1 MIILFGLAGSGKG
14 TQAKALSEVFGWRT
28 ISVGQTIRDTGKYAD
43 IINRGE
49 LVNDDDVIALMN
61 EQIAKIEAE
70 GYEIILDGYPRNIY
84 QAEWIAA
91 NMIDKIDGA
100 ILLDVPKEELFERLT
115 LRGRDDDLSEESIK
129 RRFEISEQNFYSI
142 FPLLEKNGVSV
153 RKVDGTGSVEEVTN
167 RLIDI
172 VKEMVP
178 GARIQVNDVNGEE
191 IERSYGE

>member
-49 LVNDDDVIALMN
+49 LINDDDVIALMN

-142 FPLLEKNGVSV
+142 FPLLEKNGVSI

>member
-49 LVNDDDVIALMN
+49 LINDDDVIALMN

-153 RKVDGTGSVEEVTN
+153 CKVDGTGSVEEVTN